1 MQGSSKKILL
11 FAGLLG
17 FVIASCAVLFFVIYS
32 GPQFSVLLEDYDRAF
47 LSGET
52 LLCDSILKRAKK
64 KCSTAENWLS
74 IIKRLYNQENYL
86 KTLECCEKALDSF
99 PGNQTLRLVYS
110 SIAVKAGEYIL
121 AGSLAP
127 GLDGEAGYALR
138 LWIENKKEDL
148 SEKDA
153 YVYKNGGRLLNNP
166 DYLVNSALIFS
177 LSGDYSNALSCIPSY
192 TGEAF
197 SQVPLMWAL
206 LNYDAGNYPKAYYWA
221 TLVGNDETEYNKAE
235 ALAVMGDVSYLQN
248 NFDSAV
254 AAWQSLIAGYGHVFP
269 HCWYNLYSLKQEN
282 NNYLRNLLYNFPDFL
297 PALQAVA
304 HSAFVSESQKSRD
317 LYEESLVTEGIY
329 TLAMEEEKKNPP
341 FSYAEVDSFFSA
353 AGNTGLKDNP
363 LFDLEKCRYGEL
375 KRQGNTNTSDLW
387 FLLEKY
393 PDTPEVAR
401 YTMWRFFSAGD
412 VENGCLVYNNWISDN
427 SVDEEWLPFF
437 GGLVSAVNGN
447 YKQAMELFRR
457 TAGDDTVTWQAMGNM
472 AVVAKYSGDW
482 KLAADLFT
490 DTSGVVQDRKMAAL
504 FHIEAGKL
512 FAEHNIYDRA
522 ATSFGYAMDL
532 APDNYEAKYLYNTVR
547 NTVK

>member
-1 MQGSSKKILL
+1 MQESGKKILL
-11 FAGLLG
+11 ITGLVC
-17 FVIASCAVLFFVIYS
+17 FVIAACAIVLFLFFA
-32 GPQFSVLLEDYDRAF
+32 GPRFSELLEEYDRAL
-47 LSGET
+47 LSGDISR
-52 LLCDSILKRAKK
+52 CSILLKRAEK
-64 KCSTAENWLS
+64 KCTTAENWLS
-74 IIKRLYNQENYL
+74 VIKRLYNRENYL
-86 KTLECCEKALDSF
+86 KTLECCEKALDCF

-110 SIAVKAGEYIL
+110 GIAVKAGEFAL
-121 AGSLAP
+121 AGTLAP

-138 LWIENKKEDL
+138 LWLENKKDDFG
-148 SEKDA
+148 EKDA
-153 YVYKNGGRLLNNP
+153 YVYKNGGRLLNNS

-192 TGEAF
+192 TDEPF
-197 SQVPLMWAL
+197 SRVPLMWAL

-221 TLVGNDETEYNKAE
+221 TLVGGNETEYDKAE

-254 AAWQSLIAGYGHVFP
+254 AAWQSLIAGYGHIFP
-269 HCWYNLYSLKQEN
+269 HCWYNIYNLKQEN
-282 NNYLRNLLYNFPDFL
+282 NNYLRNLLYNFPDYL

-304 HSAFVSESQKSRD
+304 YSAFRSESQKSKN
-317 LYEESLVTEGIY
+317 LYEESLSREGVY

-353 AGNTGLKDNP
+353 AGDAGLKDTP
-363 LFDLEKCRYGEL
+363 LFDLEKCRYGDL
-375 KRQGNTNTSDLW
+375 KRHGSANTSDLW

-393 PDTPEVAR
+393 PHNPEVAR
-401 YTMWRFFSAGD
+401 YSMWRFFSAGD
-412 VENGCLVYNNWISDN
+412 VENGCLVYNNWIGGN
-427 SVDEEWLPFF
+427 SVDEVWLPFF

-457 TAGDDTVTWQAMGNM
+457 TAGDTTVTWQAMGNM

-482 KLAADLFT
+482 KLAAELFT
-490 DTSGVVQDRKMAAL
+490 NTSGVIQDRKTAAL

-512 FAEHNIYDRA
+512 FAEHKIYDRA

>member
-1 MQGSSKKILL
+1 MQGLNKKILL
-11 FAGLLG
+11 FACLLG
-17 FVIASCAVLFFVIYS
+17 VVIAACTVLFFSIFS
-32 GPQFSVLLEDYDRAF
+32 GPGFSVLLEEYDRAF
-47 LSGET
+47 LSGE
-52 LLCDSILKRAKK
+52 LSACNVILKRAEK
-64 KCSTAENWLS
+64 KCATAENWLS
-74 IIKRLYNQENYL
+74 LIKRLYNQEDYL

-99 PGNQTLRLVYS
+99 PGNQMLRLVYS
-110 SIAVKAGEYIL
+110 SIAVKAGEYHL
-121 AGSLAP
+121 AGNLAP

-138 LWIENKKEDL
+138 LWLENEKKDL

-177 LSGDYSNALSCIPSY
+177 LSGDFSNALSCIPSY
-192 TGEAF
+192 VNQPF
-197 SQVPLMWAL
+197 SRAPLMWAL

-221 TLVGNDETEYNKAE
+221 ALVGESESEYDKAE

-254 AAWQSLIAGYGHVFP
+254 AAWQSLIAGYGHIFP
-269 HCWYNLYSLKQEN
+269 HCWYNLFNLKQEN

-304 HSAFVSESQKSRD
+304 FSAFASECGKSKN
-317 LYEESLVTEGIY
+317 LYEESLAREGVY
-329 TLAMEEEKKNPP
+329 TLAMEEESKNPP
-341 FSYAEVDSFFSA
+341 FSYTEVDSFFSA
-353 AGNTGLKDNP
+353 AEEAGLKDDP
-363 LFDLEKCRYGEL
+363 LFSLEKCRYGDL
-375 KRQGNTNTSDLW
+375 KRMGNANSSDLW

-393 PDTPEVAR
+393 PDNPEIAR
-401 YTMWRFFSAGD
+401 YSMWRFFSSGD
-412 VENGCLVYNNWISDN
+412 GENGCFVYNNWISDN

-437 GGLVSAVNGN
+437 GGLVSALNGN

-457 TAGDDTVTWQAMGNM
+457 TAGDTTVTWQAMGNM

-482 KLAADLFT
+482 KLAAELFT
-490 DTSGVVQDRKMAAL
+490 DTSGVVQDRKTAAL

-522 ATSFGYAMDL
+522 EMSFGYAMDL

-547 NTVK
+547 NTAK